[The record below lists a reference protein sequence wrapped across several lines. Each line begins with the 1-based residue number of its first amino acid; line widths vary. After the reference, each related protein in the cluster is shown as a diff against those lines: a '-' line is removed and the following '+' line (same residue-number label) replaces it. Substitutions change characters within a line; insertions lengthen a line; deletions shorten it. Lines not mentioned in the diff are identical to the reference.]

1 MEIYLYLIRP
11 ISACKFSNWDWAGY
25 TAARN
30 CNIDI
35 VALIIQKGSS
45 EVKSWNRIIDG
56 AIEGGSLVVINMVQR
71 FCTMPTEEEISNK
84 IFTKQL
90 AYYKALRY

>member
-1 MEIYLYLIRP
+1 VEIYLYLIRP

-56 AIEGGSLVVINMVQR
+56 AIEGEKPSG
-71 FCTMPTEEEISNK
+71 NK
-84 IFTKQL
+84 YGPKIL
-90 AYYKALRY
+90 YYAY